1 MTDRNPQDQTQTP
14 DEVSTPPELNTNQ
27 DTPTTELPSR
37 EYSRLMEELREEAEF
52 VPRDKRFRRAFVVVA
67 SIWLL
72 CVGCYA
78 MPGFLGDEM
87 PVIAALAVTVAL
99 CVGTID
105 WLVLQHRYR
114 SEVSKVF
121 TATRGLVV
129 FVLLLCLGIMATV
142 KHLST
147 DMAEYTERERA
158 DFVASARSTPEYEEA
173 KAALLNAQKASLK
186 LAANRN
192 AIQTEF
198 DLAKARLA
206 LLTERQRN
214 EAVGIS
220 YRDADGNIIGSGV
233 PNHANEAFNLKSNA
247 LLAQIRDQQVIVD
260 GIDARLQSNDE
271 ATAVA
276 QESASTSEDQL
287 STLDQSISD
296 EADVVFANAG
306 AVSKL
311 QAYFDLLGDPTY
323 AASAWL
329 TTVVTVF
336 VSIIADMT
344 LFILVYG
351 SGEAFRSGR
360 ERQQMVERLYQV
372 QSLVEVESAV
382 RNLNGASADKSVI
395 RVRPLTPRA
404 AGNTVS
410 SRARISETEAGADS
424 DSADT
429 PQEETDERRGSVWA
443 DMNTSVQHKEGSSH
457 V

>member
-1 MTDRNPQDQTQTP
+1 MTERNPQDQNQTA
-14 DEVSTPPELNTNQ
+14 DEVIAPAEVDTNHTSTPEA
-27 DTPTTELPSR
+27 PSR
-37 EYSRLMEELREEAEF
+37 EYSRLMQELDEEAEF
-52 VPRDKRFRRAFVVVA
+52 VPRDKRFRRAFVVMA

-72 CVGCYA
+72 VVGVYA

-147 DMAEYTERERA
+147 DMAEYSDRVRA
-158 DFVASARSTPEYEEA
+158 DFVAAATLAPEYA
-173 KAALLNAQKASLK
+173 DTKSALLVAQQTLLQLDADK
-186 LAANRN
+186 N
-192 AIQTEF
+192 AIQAEF
-198 DLAKARLA
+198 DPAKARLA

-214 EAVGIS
+214 EAAGIS
-220 YRDADGNIIGSGV
+220 YRDSQGNIIGSGV
-233 PNHANEAFNLKSNA
+233 PNHINEAFNLESNA
-247 LLAQIRDQQVIVD
+247 LLAQIRDQQVMVD
-260 GIDARLQSNDE
+260 GIQARLQSNDE
-271 ATAVA
+271 ARTIALKA
-276 QESASTSEDQL
+276 EKKLRD
-287 STLDQSISD
+287 TLFKLDEFISD
-296 EADVVFANAG
+296 EADVAFANAG

-311 QAYFDLLGDPTY
+311 QTYFDLLGDPTY

-351 SGEAFRSGR
+351 SAEAFRLAR
-360 ERQQMVERLYQV
+360 QRQQMVERLYQV
-372 QSLVEVESAV
+372 QSLIELQSVVH
-382 RNLNGASADKSVI
+382 NLSGAPEQAVI
-395 RVRPLTPRA
+395 RARPLANKRSH
-404 AGNTVS
+404 S
-410 SRARISETEAGADS
+410 SSTSDAFADS
-424 DSADT
+424 SEVADS
-429 PQEETDERRGSVWA
+429 PQVETDKPPGSVWA
-443 DMNTSVQHKEGSSH
+443 DMNTSVQHEEGVRH
-457 V
+457 DV